1 MPHCHCAIFL
11 PGRVSE
17 KLEDLETRLE
27 EKDEAR
33 EKAILDLKKD
43 NFNLCEE
50 IRLED

>member
-1 MPHCHCAIFL
+1 M
-11 PGRVSE
+11 SE